1 MQLFIKLTLLY
12 SIKEKTFQIMIPQER
27 LRHPQKTFDV
37 SLILL
42 THDMLNYKP
51 QVLHVTCL
59 FNWMIYLDRV
69 NISLGLIM

>member
-1 MQLFIKLTLLY
+1 
-12 SIKEKTFQIMIPQER
+12 MIPQER
-27 LRHPQKTFDV
+27 LRHPKKTFDV

-69 NISLGLIM
+69 NISLGFIM

>member
-12 SIKEKTFQIMIPQER
+12 SIKEKR
-27 LRHPQKTFDV
+27 LSDNDPSGKIKTPPKTFDV

-59 FNWMIYLDRV
+59 FNWMIYLER
-69 NISLGLIM
+69 

>member
-12 SIKEKTFQIMIPQER
+12 SIKEKR
-27 LRHPQKTFDV
+27 LCRMHNDPSGKIKTHKKNFDV

-42 THDMLNYKP
+42 SRDMLNYKP

-59 FNWMIYLDRV
+59 FN
-69 NISLGLIM
+69 